1 MLMNLTSLNLAFKS
15 SDLTSPRASYSAK
28 VKQNSQIAQK
38 ETEPILNPG
47 TKNIQTSNQISM
59 QGTNQGQK
67 LNVIA

>member
-1 MLMNLTSLNLAFKS
+1 MNLTSLNLAFKS

-47 TKNIQTSNQISM
+47 TKNIQTSNNQISM